1 MIVVIVL
8 YLKDFFLKKKVL
20 NLYFLISLV
29 MCLLSLFKE
38 NETKWVPKN
47 LHLICN
53 LTFSLFS
60 NNLDSL

>member
-8 YLKDFFLKKKVL
+8 YLKDFFFLKKVL

-29 MCLLSLFKE
+29 MSLLSLFKE

-47 LHLICN
+47 LL
-53 LTFSLFS
+53 L
-60 NNLDSL
+60 